1 MTWPNGSLEGVSTM
15 LVIADANGNVGIGAA
30 MEILR
35 AGGCALDAVEAAVRL
50 VESNPDDHSV
60 GVGGYPNA
68 AGEVELDASIME
80 GGERRAGAVG
90 GLTGYA
96 HPISVARRVMEK
108 LPQHV
113 LIVGQG
119 AARFAS
125 DEGFEHSELLT
136 AEAHQAW
143 LDRRG
148 ALVDGASERSL
159 ADRQKTHGTVDF
171 LAIDGVGRIAS
182 AVSTSGWAFKHPGRV
197 GDSPIIGA
205 GNYCDNRYGA
215 CACTGIGEWALRA
228 STARTIVMA
237 MQLGYALSAACEFA
251 MRDLLTIP
259 LPPEVEPVMSLVAI
273 DCSGAHAAYSTVRDR
288 TYIFQTENMV
298 AYEER
303 ERQFVSM

>member
-1 MTWPNGSLEGVSTM
+1 MI
-15 LVIADANGNVGIGAA
+15 VIADANGNVGIGAA

-80 GGERRAGAVG
+80 GGERRAGAVA
-90 GLTGYA
+90 GLKGYA
-96 HPISVARRVMEK
+96 HPISVARRVMEN

-113 LIVGQG
+113 LLVGQG
-119 AARFAS
+119 AAQFAS
-125 DEGFEHSELLT
+125 DEGFEQSELLT
-136 AEAHQAW
+136 AEARQAW
-143 LDRRG
+143 IDRRG
-148 ALVDGASERSL
+148 ALVEGASERSL
-159 ADRQKTHGTVDF
+159 ADPDKTHGTVDF
-171 LAIDGVGRIAS
+171 LAIDGAGRIAS

-215 CACTGIGEWALRA
+215 SACTGIGEWALRA
-228 STARTIVMA
+228 STARTVVMA
-237 MQLGYALSAACEFA
+237 LQLRYALDAACELA

-259 LPPEVEPVMSLVAI
+259 LPPDVEPVMSLVAL
-273 DCSGAHAAYSTVRDR
+273 DSSGAHAAYSTVPGR
-288 TYIFQTENMV
+288 TYIFQTQQM
-298 AYEER
+298 ASFEER
-303 ERQFVSM
+303 ERQLVSPQP